1 MSQTTDDQL
10 ALALTD
16 WERLLDVG
24 IDLTT
29 SHFDCTSINALF
41 GKRIFNS
48 PPVII
53 KASTAISGNLQRLG
67 KLRARLRGIGID
79 KATDD
84 RMVAICERLVQL
96 KTASHPALAESPV
109 VQGVAKSELQ
119 RLKNLEQ
126 WTAIR
131 VTVHSFFPDAKCALG
146 ILDRI
151 TGYGLRQL
159 SPHAV
164 DSDDSTFLK
173 ALELSAR
180 IRKGLSSG
188 QQHFI
193 DWIITAK
200 IDALQKSKAVTFSV
214 RYIPVSYYPSH

>member
-1 MSQTTDDQL
+1 MSQATDDQL

-41 GKRIFNS
+41 SKRISNS
-48 PPVII
+48 IPVII
-53 KASTAISGNLQRLG
+53 KSSTPISVNLQRLG
-67 KLRARLRGIGID
+67 KLRTRLTEMGID
-79 KATDD
+79 KVTDD
-84 RMVAICERLVQL
+84 KMVAICERLVQL
-96 KTASHPALAESPV
+96 KTASHPALAEPHV
-109 VQGVAKSELQ
+109 VHRIAKSELQ
-119 RLKNLEQ
+119 RLKGIEQ
-126 WTAIR
+126 WAAIR
-131 VTVHSFFPDAKCALG
+131 LTVHSSFPDAKCALG

-151 TGYGLRQL
+151 TGDGLRQL
-159 SPHAV
+159 SPRAV

-180 IRKGLSSG
+180 IRKNLSSG

-193 DWIITAK
+193 DKIITAK
-200 IDALQKSKAVTFSV
+200 IDALHMSKAITFSV
-214 RYIPVSYYPSH
+214 RHIPVSYYPIH